1 MLHDQV
7 EAAGSGLAPNPKTSQ
22 FVALMATPETILRA
36 VQGTSSELA
45 LDKEKS
51 ESMLQLL
58 RPRPVSQLTSI
69 LGVPED
75 LFEGDDEEAAA
86 ALGGDEQNNA
96 VTASETLMPLLQAST
111 RAAALLAQEQGQLG
125 SLRFVRRLRM
135 EYGSDGTPIQYDGE
149 DKQAL
154 ELHGLNIV
162 HGKQIV
168 ALLTHLGLKPAF
180 GTGTAWVEGDNQN
193 LRIYSDETTTYSA
206 EPKVRV
212 KVFIRLDHAAKQ
224 FLDHAYVLQQPLWD
238 SSLDARPPPVVLPT
252 TVRAAICL
260 GRDDNYHY
268 KWALETESAEGAS
281 ALREAM
287 ELLLLCG
294 VSEQQILD
302 MIVWH
307 LHKRHGMVHVAEVV
321 VEHARPLLAAFDP
334 DRVEKGRRARHGRL
348 LVRMA
353 GRGGYKEIQETMTRN
368 HVDHTV
374 IEIDHRAYFCA
385 RAGPGALE
393 QAKLLQLPA
402 IFPLVL
408 RDINKITQREKTTQA
423 CIALRVHPPSGL
435 TLAQLLEGMVM
446 KAVKGNRAAVEHGT
460 SSTATGAQNC
470 IAATTQAFLDHHVY
484 CLNDGGMLTPGRSPK
499 ITVEITPCGGQDV
512 GSSSLVLILFEESA
526 AGAEGQLR
534 DRNDDVVLIALQLAV
549 LIANRSSAA
558 PYKHW
563 KWCPIM
569 GAGATNPVC
578 TLDRVTVSPG
588 FGGGSL
594 EARPW
599 INVCADNTN
608 GERGTLPWR
617 AMKGNLVS
625 ALLAVMQ
632 NSEDKPAAEGLINLA
647 LCAGGPQK
655 RTKEAL
661 SAMKLLNGDKPRLI
675 IGLPKAAPAQEHL
688 DEWSA
693 RFNSQ
698 PPTFLQILSRPLYPY
713 MQLMSP
719 HLRQAIQQ
727 RALGQPTSVPFEGL
741 EEIARRTGWSIP
753 AGDGL
758 QPICCECQEAY
769 TIGTGLE
776 CSSSDLGG
784 IHAEFADVTQLKE
797 QLGSARLNF
806 IADMKDG
813 ALKCNHCIRCVDKA
827 ITCRLDQICMSITV
841 TQAEDPAG
849 YDALAPSVGWTILA
863 PLSTLRRWPDGGG
876 KQRMTLSPPSLE
888 DGRGKDDRKRDDDR
902 HEKKRP
908 NQDRDMDSTEV
919 KGQSS
924 HPQPEGGTRTTS
936 TSGGETRS
944 GAGIRPTQKAG
955 HPSSPATLPPMKA
968 DDDGPR
974 TDLGALDS
982 APDPPEDIGQRRGDD
997 DNMGAGKMKID
1008 DGRPCGRAGALAGS
1022 ESFAESA
1029 GSEICGQREAAAKR
1043 WRGAKASRS
1052 QRGAKSAV
1060 SASRNLRSALRNLRS
1075 ARSSGEVL
1083 DAAPSQ
1089 SGDNGPGQ
1097 GQCDTTR
1104 AEEMTCP
1111 CPTRDGRPYVRT
1123 MVRDEVLQYLGLSA
1137 DTARPPG
1144 LPKSPPPCKGR
1155 RQR

>member
-1 MLHDQV
+1 
-7 EAAGSGLAPNPKTSQ
+7 
-22 FVALMATPETILRA
+22 
-36 VQGTSSELA
+36 
-45 LDKEKS
+45 
-51 ESMLQLL
+51 
-58 RPRPVSQLTSI
+58 
-69 LGVPED
+69 
-75 LFEGDDEEAAA
+75 
-86 ALGGDEQNNA
+86 
-96 VTASETLMPLLQAST
+96 
-111 RAAALLAQEQGQLG
+111 
-125 SLRFVRRLRM
+125 
-135 EYGSDGTPIQYDGE
+135 
-149 DKQAL
+149 
-154 ELHGLNIV
+154 
-162 HGKQIV
+162 
-168 ALLTHLGLKPAF
+168 
-180 GTGTAWVEGDNQN
+180 
-193 LRIYSDETTTYSA
+193 
-206 EPKVRV
+206 
-212 KVFIRLDHAAKQ
+212 
-224 FLDHAYVLQQPLWD
+224 
-238 SSLDARPPPVVLPT
+238 
-252 TVRAAICL
+252 
-260 GRDDNYHY
+260 
-268 KWALETESAEGAS
+268 
-281 ALREAM
+281 
-287 ELLLLCG
+287 
-294 VSEQQILD
+294 
-302 MIVWH
+302 
-307 LHKRHGMVHVAEVV
+307 
-321 VEHARPLLAAFDP
+321 
-334 DRVEKGRRARHGRL
+334 
-348 LVRMA
+348 
-353 GRGGYKEIQETMTRN
+353 
-368 HVDHTV
+368 
-374 IEIDHRAYFCA
+374 
-385 RAGPGALE
+385 
-393 QAKLLQLPA
+393 
-402 IFPLVL
+402 
-408 RDINKITQREKTTQA
+408 
-423 CIALRVHPPSGL
+423 
-435 TLAQLLEGMVM
+435 
-446 KAVKGNRAAVEHGT
+446 
-460 SSTATGAQNC
+460 
-470 IAATTQAFLDHHVY
+470 
-484 CLNDGGMLTPGRSPK
+484 
-499 ITVEITPCGGQDV
+499 
-512 GSSSLVLILFEESA
+512 
-526 AGAEGQLR
+526 
-534 DRNDDVVLIALQLAV
+534 
-549 LIANRSSAA
+549 
-558 PYKHW
+558 
-563 KWCPIM
+563 
-569 GAGATNPVC
+569 
-578 TLDRVTVSPG
+578 
-588 FGGGSL
+588 
-594 EARPW
+594 
-599 INVCADNTN
+599 
-608 GERGTLPWR
+608 
-617 AMKGNLVS
+617 
-625 ALLAVMQ
+625 
-632 NSEDKPAAEGLINLA
+632 
-647 LCAGGPQK
+647 
-655 RTKEAL
+655 
-661 SAMKLLNGDKPRLI
+661 MKLLNGDKPRLI

-849 YDALAPSVGWTILA
+849 YDALAPSVGWRILA

-908 NQDRDMDSTEV
+908 DQDRDMDSTEV

-1155 RQR
+1155 RQQ